1 MQMVK
6 HVIVHFR
13 DEKSRKKSKLTHK
26 NIEKHNPLIRLVP
39 KCLLFAFQ
47 IMFFNAFSPPKN
59 LKCNKLITTPHVI
72 GNMKNRI
79 FGYEKTMETLKT
91 RKNVLKTQCF
101 NIFGCCPQLFRT
113 WTDRQTDLQL
123 HH

>member
-47 IMFFNAFSPPKN
+47 IMFF
-59 LKCNKLITTPHVI
+59 
-72 GNMKNRI
+72 
-79 FGYEKTMETLKT
+79 
-91 RKNVLKTQCF
+91 
-101 NIFGCCPQLFRT
+101 
-113 WTDRQTDLQL
+113 
-123 HH
+123 